1 LLLIVGNSKMPLSSN
16 KVAFFIFCKSEQV
29 ILSHLLTNLRNTFM
43 VDFKITTSNIRTE
56 TFKIYDFQSFKQ
68 KALLWADTENI
79 VCFLDNNGY
88 SNYPYNSQ
96 ECLMAIGSQEELVT
110 VDNSFEQLKTFYN
123 EKKDWLF
130 GFLSYDLKD
139 EVENLAS
146 NNNDHIQ
153 LPKLH
158 FFQPKTVIQ
167 FDENSVNIRTIFNPY
182 SIFQAIQNTFIPNDF
197 PISNIELSPRISKS
211 EYLEII
217 NKIKNHIIEGDIY
230 EMNFCQ
236 EFYAENAQIHPLTI
250 FNILNNKN
258 KAPFSAYYKWNDK
271 YILSSSPERFLKKNN
286 QKLITQPIKGTS
298 KRGQNPPQDE
308 QLRNELFRDEKN
320 RAENVMIVDLV
331 RNDLA
336 KTCEIG
342 SVNVEELFGIY
353 TFEQVHQMISTVVGI
368 LPKETH
374 FIDAIKNAFP
384 MGSMTGAPK
393 VMSMKLIEEYEV
405 TKRGLYS
412 GAIGYI
418 TPDGDF
424 DFNVVIR
431 SILYNA
437 INQYISVQVGGAIVY
452 DSDAESEYE
461 ECLIKARAM
470 FESLMNK

>member
-1 LLLIVGNSKMPLSSN
+1 MI
-16 KVAFFIFCKSEQV
+16 
-29 ILSHLLTNLRNTFM
+29 
-43 VDFKITTSNIRTE
+43 DFKTSTSNLKIE
-56 TFKIYDFQSFKQ
+56 TFKIYDFDYFKQ
-68 KALLWADTENI
+68 QVLIWADAENI

-88 SNYPYNSQ
+88 ANYPYNSQ
-96 ECLMAIGSQEELVT
+96 ECLMAIGSQDELVT
-110 VDNSFEQLKTFYN
+110 TSDSFEQLKTFYN

-130 GFLSYDLKD
+130 GFLTYDLKT
-139 EVENLAS
+139 EVEKLDS
-146 NNNDHIQ
+146 NNIDNLDF
-153 LPKLH
+153 PKLH
-158 FFQPKTVIQ
+158 FFQPQTVIE
-167 FDENSVNIRTIFNPY
+167 FNKNTVIIRTIFNPY
-182 SIFQAIQNTFIPNDF
+182 SIFQAIQNVVIPNDF
-197 PISNIELSPRISKS
+197 LISNVKLSPRISKN

-236 EFYAENAQIHPLTI
+236 EFYAENVKIRPLTI
-250 FNILNNKN
+250 FNILNQKN

-271 YILSSSPERFLKKNN
+271 YVLSSSPERFLKKIG

-298 KRGQNPPQDE
+298 KRGQNAQQDDE
-308 QLRNELFRDEKN
+308 LRNALFSDEKN

-353 TFEQVHQMISTVVGI
+353 TFEQVHQMISTVVGM
-368 LPKETH
+368 LPKGTH

-470 FESLMNK
+470 FETLGNF

>member
-1 LLLIVGNSKMPLSSN
+1 
-16 KVAFFIFCKSEQV
+16 VAFLFKKKLKIASKSDAK
-29 ILSHLLTNLRNTFM
+29 FM
-43 VDFKITTSNIRTE
+43 IDFETKTSTLKTE
-56 TFKIYDFQSFKQ
+56 TFKIYDFESFKQ
-68 KALLWADTENI
+68 RVLLWADAENV

-88 SNYPYNSQ
+88 ANYPYNSQ
-96 ECLMAIGSQEELVT
+96 ECLMAIGSQDELIT
-110 VDNSFEQLKTFYN
+110 VSNSFEQLKTFY
-123 EKKDWLF
+123 ESKKDWLF
-130 GFLSYDLKD
+130 GFLTYDLKN
-139 EVENLAS
+139 EVEKLDS
-146 NNNDHIQ
+146 NNTDNID
-153 LPKLH
+153 LPNLH

-167 FDENSVNIRTIFNPY
+167 FDKNTVIIRTIFNPY
-182 SIFQAIQNTFIPNDF
+182 SIFQAVQNTFITDKY
-197 PISNIELSPRISKS
+197 PISNIELSPRISKI

-236 EFYAENAQIHPLTI
+236 EFYAENAKIHPLTI
-250 FNILNNKN
+250 FNILNKKN
-258 KAPFSAYYKWNDK
+258 KAPFSAYYKLNDK
-271 YILSSSPERFLKKNN
+271 YILSSSPERFLKKDK

-298 KRGQNPPQDE
+298 KRGKTAEEDE

-353 TFEQVHQMISTVVGI
+353 TFEQVHQMISTVVGT
-368 LPKETH
+368 LPKGTH

-393 VMSMKLIEEYEV
+393 VMSMKLIEVYEV

-431 SILYNA
+431 SILYNE

-461 ECLIKARAM
+461 ECLIKAGAM
-470 FESLMNK
+470 FQTLRNQ

>member
-1 LLLIVGNSKMPLSSN
+1 MAFLFKKKLKIASKSDA
-16 KVAFFIFCKSEQV
+16 K
-29 ILSHLLTNLRNTFM
+29 FM
-43 VDFKITTSNIRTE
+43 IDFETKTSTLKTE
-56 TFKIYDFQSFKQ
+56 TFKIYDFESFKQ
-68 KALLWADTENI
+68 RVLLWADAENV

-88 SNYPYNSQ
+88 ANYPYNSQ
-96 ECLMAIGSQEELVT
+96 ECLMAIGSQDELIT
-110 VDNSFEQLKTFYN
+110 VSNSFEQLKTFY
-123 EKKDWLF
+123 ESKKDWLF
-130 GFLSYDLKD
+130 GFLTYDLKN
-139 EVENLAS
+139 EVEKLDS
-146 NNNDHIQ
+146 NNTDNID
-153 LPKLH
+153 LPNLH

-167 FDENSVNIRTIFNPY
+167 FDKNTVIIRTIFNPY
-182 SIFQAIQNTFIPNDF
+182 SIFQAVQNTFINDKY
-197 PISNIELSPRISKS
+197 PISNIELSPRISKI

-236 EFYAENAQIHPLTI
+236 EFYAENAKIHPLTI
-250 FNILNNKN
+250 FNILNKKN
-258 KAPFSAYYKWNDK
+258 KAPFSAYYKLNDK
-271 YILSSSPERFLKKNN
+271 YILSSSPERFLKKDK

-298 KRGQNPPQDE
+298 KRGKTAEEDE

-353 TFEQVHQMISTVVGI
+353 TFEQVHQMISTVVGT
-368 LPKETH
+368 LPKGTH

-393 VMSMKLIEEYEV
+393 VMSMKLIEAYEV

-431 SILYNA
+431 SILYNE

-461 ECLIKARAM
+461 ECLIKAGAM
-470 FESLMNK
+470 FQTLRNQ

>member
-1 LLLIVGNSKMPLSSN
+1 MI
-16 KVAFFIFCKSEQV
+16 
-29 ILSHLLTNLRNTFM
+29 
-43 VDFKITTSNIRTE
+43 DFKTKTSNIKTE
-56 TFKIYDFQSFKQ
+56 TFKIYDFESFKQ
-68 KALLWADTENI
+68 QVLLWADAENV

-88 SNYPYNSQ
+88 VNYPYNSQ
-96 ECLMAIGSQEELVT
+96 ECLMAIGSQDELIT
-110 VDNSFEQLKTFYN
+110 VSNSFEQLKAFY
-123 EKKDWLF
+123 ESKKDWLF
-130 GFLSYDLKD
+130 GFLTYDLKN
-139 EVENLAS
+139 EIENLDS
-146 NNNDHIQ
+146 NNLDNLD
-153 LPKLH
+153 LPNLH

-167 FDENSVNIRTIFNPY
+167 FDKNTVIIRTIFNPY
-182 SIFQAIQNTFIPNDF
+182 SIFQAIQNTFVPNDF
-197 PISNIELSPRISKS
+197 PVSNIELSPRIAKT

-217 NKIKNHIIEGDIY
+217 NKIKNNIIEGDIY

-236 EFYAENAQIHPLTI
+236 EFYAENAKIHPLTI
-250 FNILNNKN
+250 FNILNQKN
-258 KAPFSAYYKWNDK
+258 KAPFSAYYKLNDK
-271 YILSSSPERFLKKNN
+271 YILSSSPERFLKKNG
-286 QKLITQPIKGTS
+286 QKLVTQPIKGTS
-298 KRGQNPPQDE
+298 KRGKTPNEDE

-353 TFEQVHQMISTVVGI
+353 TFEQVHQMISTVVGT
-368 LPKETH
+368 LPKGTH

-393 VMSMKLIEEYEV
+393 VMSMKLIEQYEV

-461 ECLIKARAM
+461 ECLIKAGAM
-470 FESLMNK
+470 FQTLRNV